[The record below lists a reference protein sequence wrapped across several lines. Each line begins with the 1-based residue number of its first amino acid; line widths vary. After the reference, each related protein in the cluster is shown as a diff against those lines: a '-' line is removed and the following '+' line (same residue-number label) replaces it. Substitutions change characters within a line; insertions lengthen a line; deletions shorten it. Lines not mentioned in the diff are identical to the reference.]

1 DFRNYGALMML
12 SAVARFAS
20 AQNPPMHVYVP
31 FTNGNSRK
39 RILLGA
45 GTALLTTRYRVG
57 LLPVGGLTLTRLAAL
72 VPRSLLDR
80 HRLIRANEIDLH
92 LNASGYAYGD
102 PWGAN
107 RARRMAML
115 ASHWGRSRVPLI
127 VLPQAFGPFRSPSV
141 AETCFRYL
149 SNALHIFARD
159 LESQNHLLEI
169 GIPSSMVSISPDF
182 TPDPT
187 ADAPGWSGS
196 TGKVAFVPNS
206 RFVDTAG
213 MGGSYIDRLVA
224 YIKRLQGKGLK

>member
-1 DFRNYGALMML
+1 MNICVHGIDFRNYGALMML
-12 SAVARFAS
+12 SVVARFAS

-72 VPRSLLDR
+72 VPRSFLER

-92 LNASGYAYGD
+92 LDASGYAYGD

-115 ASHWGRSRVPLI
+115 ASQDRKSTRL
-127 VLPQAFGPFRSPSV
+127 
-141 AETCFRYL
+141 
-149 SNALHIFARD
+149 N
-159 LESQNHLLEI
+159 
-169 GIPSSMVSISPDF
+169 SSHVKISYAVF
-182 TPDPT
+182 C
-187 ADAPGWSGS
+187 
-196 TGKVAFVPNS
+196 
-206 RFVDTAG
+206 
-213 MGGSYIDRLVA
+213 
-224 YIKRLQGKGLK
+224 LKKKTR